1 MIPDERKAFI
11 NNEVKDEVIRKFGET
26 LANKNTDEIYFTY
39 SLLETEKV
47 ACVYFV
53 RNENGQVKIG
63 KTKDLK
69 KRLQQI
75 STTVKNYANQKV
87 LIERLIIAP
96 EYFISEIETEL
107 HHFYKDK
114 RAYGEWFDVEDYTDD
129 YAYLEEFYS
138 RFELSNGCVVDLY
151 EEFDPKDRKI
161 LFNDMLD
168 HCNPGLYGMF
178 LQPFKSELEY
188 ELAVRK
194 NIRDSTIFKLTDFCS
209 HKEIK
214 IESFDYT
221 SKVKNVVYVGKNE
234 WQTYDIHKALLEKI
248 NTVCEILH
256 ANMPVV
262 IDA

>member
-26 LANKNTDEIYFTY
+26 LENKNTDEIYFTY

-69 KRLQQI
+69 KILQQI

-114 RAYGEWFDVEDYTDD
+114 RAYGEWFDDLD
-129 YAYLEEFYS
+129 EE
-138 RFELSNGCVVDLY
+138 
-151 EEFDPKDRKI
+151 
-161 LFNDMLD
+161 
-168 HCNPGLYGMF
+168 
-178 LQPFKSELEY
+178 
-188 ELAVRK
+188 
-194 NIRDSTIFKLTDFCS
+194 
-209 HKEIK
+209 
-214 IESFDYT
+214 
-221 SKVKNVVYVGKNE
+221 
-234 WQTYDIHKALLEKI
+234 
-248 NTVCEILH
+248 
-256 ANMPVV
+256 
-262 IDA
+262 